1 LNQNNNEQLSSKD
14 NEEMDVSPGDL
25 VLQEADIVDVEHDA
39 QVEVRVLS
47 IFVKLLLQR
56 PIQLNPS
63 ETRQVKNP
71 NFSCW

>member
-1 LNQNNNEQLSSKD
+1 
-14 NEEMDVSPGDL
+14 MDVSPGDL

-63 ETRQVKNP
+63 ETRPV
-71 NFSCW
+71 

>member
-1 LNQNNNEQLSSKD
+1 
-14 NEEMDVSPGDL
+14 MVVSPGDL

-63 ETRQVKNP
+63 ETRIFIQILVAGEFNTV
-71 NFSCW
+71 SIRIE